1 MATKGRTR
9 QGKVVITGKTE
20 EGFFRKRL
28 VYKGHLYD
36 APGVSG
42 RSVNKSFSR
51 VYHRGDKVPVSY
63 TMMEETYGN
72 ERMSFEIIEE

>member
-1 MATKGRTR
+1 MGS
-9 QGKVVITGKTE
+9 QGKPKQGTVVITGKTE

-51 VYHRGDKVPVSY
+51 VYHHGDKVPVSY
-63 TMMEETYGN
+63 TMLEEIDGN
-72 ERMSFEIIEE
+72 ERMSFEIIEQ

>member
-1 MATKGRTR
+1 MSSHHKAK
-9 QGKVVITGKTE
+9 QGTVVITGKTE

-42 RSVNKSFSR
+42 RSVNKSLSK
-51 VYHRGDKVPVSY
+51 VYHRGDEVSVNY
-63 TMMEETYGN
+63 TMLEEIDGN